1 MLEEISNIK
10 ESIFMKY
17 TDKMKDLYIKKIMIT
32 VIVCLKLLMNMV

>member
-17 TDKMKDLYIKKIMIT
+17 TDKMKDLYLKKIMIM

>member
-1 MLEEISNIK
+1 MPEEISNIK